1 MTPDDGPR
9 PDQPALMALLAE
21 RLRMTEGQLY
31 TAVLGLALVVL
42 LSLTGLPHA
51 HQRDN
56 SDSLS
61 GGSVLL
67 EPQEG
72 TP

>member
-1 MTPDDGPR
+1 MSDQPEPT
-9 PDQPALMALLAE
+9 PDQPALMGLLAE

-31 TAVLGLALVVL
+31 TAVLGIALVVL

-51 HQRDN
+51 HQRGND
-56 SDSLS
+56 DSLS
-61 GGSVLL
+61 GTNVLL

-72 TP
+72 AP